1 MIAML
6 TGTLVSL
13 GQSDAI
19 IQVGGVG
26 YYFQASS
33 RCLARI
39 GGKGAEVTVLI
50 DTQIRDDRIILTGF
64 ADAGFKHVYHLRP
77 SVEWVE
83 DMVAVLIH
91 LARRPD
97 DL

>member
-26 YYFQASS
+26 YYF
-33 RCLARI
+33 
-39 GGKGAEVTVLI
+39 
-50 DTQIRDDRIILTGF
+50 
-64 ADAGFKHVYHLRP
+64 HLQH
-77 SVEWVE
+77 SF
-83 DMVAVLIH
+83 H
-91 LARRPD
+91 TH
-97 DL
+97 